1 MEAMATT
8 IEAGVEAGSKR
19 VFVSAFDWPGW
30 CRSGKD
36 EDTAVETLFGYRSRY
51 RAVLQGAGVRFSAPA
66 DVGAIRVVERVR
78 GNATTD
84 FGAPDGEFDDDDRP
98 VDRRSLTRLLKVLD
112 ACWEAFDA
120 SVEAA
125 RGVELRTGPRGGGRD
140 LGSIVEHVVQAE
152 ASYGRKLAARV
163 SLGDADLWAARIDER
178 DQIREALTAAV
189 LEGMP
194 AAGPRGGKLW
204 TPRRFLRR
212 AAWHVLDH
220 AWEVEDRADPSGS

>member
-1 MEAMATT
+1 MSTT

-19 VFVSAFDWPGW
+19 VFVSAFEWPGW
-30 CRSGKD
+30 CRSAAD
-36 EDTAVETLFGYRSRY
+36 EETAVETLFGYRSRY
-51 RAVLQGAGVRFSAPA
+51 RAALRGAGVAFTAPA
-66 DVGAIRVVERVR
+66 RVSAIRVVERVQ

-98 VDRRSLTRLLKVLD
+98 IDRRGLTRFLKVLD
-112 ACWEAFDA
+112 ACWGAFDA

-140 LGSIVEHVVQAE
+140 LGSIVDHVVQAE
-152 ASYGRKLAARV
+152 ASYCRKLAARV
-163 SLGDADLWAARIDER
+163 SLGDDDPWAARIEER
-178 DQIREALTAAV
+178 DQIREAITVAV

-204 TPRRFLRR
+204 APRRFLRR

-220 AWEVEDRADPSGS
+220 AWEIEDRADPPGS